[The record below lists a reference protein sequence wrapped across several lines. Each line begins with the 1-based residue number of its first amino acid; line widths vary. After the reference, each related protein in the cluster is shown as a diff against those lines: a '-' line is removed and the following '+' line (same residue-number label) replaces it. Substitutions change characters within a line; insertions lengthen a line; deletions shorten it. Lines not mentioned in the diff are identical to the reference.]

1 MVSTMRTL
9 QLLFAAALT
18 LLLFSTLSGGGGGS
32 GGVDTG
38 SHMSAVHKVFSGEVH
53 ISKLWPWSGGGSGSG
68 SLGRTW
74 IREHLERSERIY
86 QTMVAQRHELDDDFK
101 AVGAKKEL

>member
-1 MVSTMRTL
+1 MRTL

-18 LLLFSTLSGGGGGS
+18 LLLFSTLSGGGSDGS
-32 GGVDTG
+32 GVDTG

-53 ISKLWPWSGGGSGSG
+53 ISKLWPWSSKSSSGSG
-68 SLGRTW
+68 RAW

-86 QTMVAQRHELDDDFK
+86 QAMVAQRHELDDDFK
-101 AVGAKKEL
+101 AVGAKKDL